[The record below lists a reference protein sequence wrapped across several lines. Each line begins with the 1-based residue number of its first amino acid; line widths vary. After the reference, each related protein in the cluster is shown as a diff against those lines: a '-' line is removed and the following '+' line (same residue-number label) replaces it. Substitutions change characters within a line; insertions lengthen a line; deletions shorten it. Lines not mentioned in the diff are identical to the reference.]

1 MSKKILSISVAAYNV
16 SNTIEQCLDS
26 FVESQLLDLFEVLVV
41 NDGSQDNTVEIISR
55 YVKKYPGT
63 IYLIDKE
70 NGGHGSTINAA
81 IKKASGKYFK
91 VVDGDDWV
99 DTEAFDRFLIFLSTT
114 DVDLVLND
122 YQEVYPSKKNQVD
135 VVRQYA
141 LDKIYS
147 FDDMDP
153 GYYLPMHS
161 TTIKLSKY
169 KAVGEQISE
178 HRFYVDTEYV
188 AFVAMATDTIVFNSE
203 CVYQYRLG
211 EVGQSIS
218 DEGLY
223 KHIEDLIYVVER
235 LSSFY
240 TEKIEKENMSS
251 TRKKYIL
258 SIIDT
263 RYNMIFGCFVGFKKN
278 NKDWMLEKFDRE
290 MLTRYPHITN
300 SVNLYNKKCIRW
312 NYHAMLP
319 ILRFFKKIFL
329 LCKKQ

>member
-16 SNTIEQCLDS
+16 SRTIEQCLDS
-26 FVESQLLDLFEVLVV
+26 FVKSQFLDLFEVLVV
-41 NDGSQDNTVEIISR
+41 NDGSQDNTAEIVSN
-55 YVKKYPGT
+55 YVKRYPG
-63 IYLIDKE
+63 IICLIDKE
-70 NGGHGSTINAA
+70 NGGHGSTINTA
-81 IKKASGKYFK
+81 IKKASGEYFK

-99 DTEAFDRFLIFLSTT
+99 DTEAFDRLLNFLKTT
-114 DVDLVLND
+114 DADLVLND

-153 GYYLPMHS
+153 MYYLPMHS
-161 TTIKLSKY
+161 ITIKLSKY
-169 KAVGEQISE
+169 KKVGVNISE

-188 AFVAMATDTIVFNSE
+188 AFVAMAADTIGFNNE

-211 EVGQSIS
+211 EVGQSVS
-218 DEGLY
+218 DEGIY

-240 TEKIEKENMSS
+240 TEKIAKENISS
-251 TRKKYIL
+251 IRKKYIL
-258 SIIDT
+258 SIINT

-278 NKDWMLEKFDRE
+278 HKDWMLEKFDKE
-290 MLTRYPHITN
+290 MLTRYPNIAK
-300 SVNLYNKKCIRW
+300 SVNLYNKKYIRW
-312 NYHAMLP
+312 NYRAMLP